1 MKVLVEQKL
10 VPCNL
15 FLYFSAF
22 TANLITFSSGASYV
36 WSSPAIPRLN
46 GQIDPDNNPLNHN
59 ITAQEESWIASCLP
73 LAAAISSFLSG
84 YLSDRIGRKNTLL
97 LSGIPPII
105 AYIFLTFANK
115 TYYIYIGRFLCG
127 LSTGATLTIMP
138 IYIGEIAQSNNR
150 GFLGCLLVFYLAVGC
165 LYIYFISPVVTLQ
178 ILSALNIIIPIVF
191 LILFGLFVPESPY
204 YYVIK
209 NRIDLAEKS
218 LLKFRY
224 NSKEIVCRE
233 LPIIIKDVQA
243 SFSKKISF
251 KDMIKEE
258 AVRKGAIVSI
268 GLMVFQQWSGI
279 NAVFFYM
286 QSIFEDTKVGI
297 SSDNCVIIAGMIQ
310 LLTSMCILPTVDRF
324 GRRILL
330 LASSIGN
337 ASSLCVGGIYLYLQ
351 ENTAV
356 DVTRLSWLPFITI
369 NLFVLT
375 YTVGMGPVS
384 FTMIGELFPPHV
396 KSLAATAN
404 IFVCLLSTFL
414 VTNIFPYMK
423 ESFGLGVSFIVLAV
437 ICCISSVFIY
447 FKVPETKGRRLEE
460 IQDVLLSRK

>member
-1 MKVLVEQKL
+1 M
-10 VPCNL
+10 
-15 FLYFSAF
+15 
-22 TANLITFSSGASYV
+22 ITFSSGASYV

-46 GQIDPDNNPLNHN
+46 GQIDPENNPLKYN
-59 ITAQEESWIASCLP
+59 ITPQEESWIASCLP
-73 LAAAISSFLSG
+73 LAAAISAFLSG

-105 AYIFLTFANK
+105 AYIFLTFANE

-127 LSTGATLTIMP
+127 LSAGTGLTIIP

-150 GFLGCLLVFYLAVGC
+150 GFLGCLLVFFLALGG
-165 LYIYFISPVVTLQ
+165 LYIYFISPIVSLQ
-178 ILSALNIIIPIVF
+178 MLSALNIIIPIIF
-191 LILFGLFVPESPY
+191 LVLFGLFVPESPY

-224 NSKEIVCRE
+224 NNKEIVSKE

-243 SFSKKISF
+243 SFSRKVTF
-251 KDMIKEE
+251 KDVLKEE
-258 AVRKGAIVSI
+258 AVRKGVIVSI

-286 QSIFEDTKVGI
+286 QSIFEDTKVGLT
-297 SSDNCVIIAGMIQ
+297 SDTCVIIAGMIQ
-310 LLTSMCILPTVDRF
+310 FLTSVFTLPTVDKF

-330 LASSIGN
+330 LASAIGN
-337 ASSLCVGGIYLYLQ
+337 ALSLFVGGVYLYLK

-356 DVTRLSWLPFITI
+356 DVSRLNLLPFITI
-369 NLFVLT
+369 NVFVLT

-396 KSLAATAN
+396 KSLAATVN
-404 IFVCLLSTFL
+404 IFACLVSMFL

-423 ESFGLGVSFIVLAV
+423 ESLGLGLSFISLAV
-437 ICCISSVFIY
+437 ICCASTVFIY
-447 FKVPETKGRRLEE
+447 FKVPETKGKRLEE
-460 IQDVLLSRK
+460 IQDVLLSKKSQPIYESPNSDFEK